1 MNLPQQTAP
10 PSLNLGVVGNCAYSA
25 LVDERGR
32 IVWCCLPR
40 FDGDPVFNALLDPS
54 EAASGWSFEIED
66 FERSEQDYKPNTA
79 ILRTRLFDTQGQ
91 GVEITDF
98 APRPHVPAA
107 DADSPRQGDLGHA
120 AAKGAGAAA
129 LRLGPPSPHTH
140 PGQPSHPLR
149 RHGAD
154 AAPDQ

>member
-1 MNLPQQTAP
+1 MNSPLQTAS
-10 PSLNLGVVGNCAYSA
+10 PSLNLGVIGNCAYSA

-79 ILRTRLFDTQGQ
+79 ILR
-91 GVEITDF
+91 
-98 APRPHVPAA
+98 
-107 DADSPRQGDLGHA
+107 
-120 AAKGAGAAA
+120 
-129 LRLGPPSPHTH
+129 
-140 PGQPSHPLR
+140 
-149 RHGAD
+149 
-154 AAPDQ
+154 